1 MVIVYFPQEGGITMT
16 YEVNRKHKDRLFT
29 ILFGRSEN
37 KEWALELYNA
47 VNDSHYDNPD
57 DVEIT
62 TLEDAVYIGMKNDAS
77 FILNEY
83 MNIYEQQST
92 YNPNMP
98 LRQLMYVGQLYDKYR
113 SKNKLNVFGTALVP
127 IPIPKLVVFYNG
139 TDKDTEDEQMLY
151 LSDAFIDKGKAEEAD
166 ISVRVRML
174 NINYG
179 RNKKLLEACRPL
191 AEYSWFINKIRYNQS
206 VLALE
211 AKEAVNRAIDEMP
224 EDYVIYPFLVEHRSE
239 VQMGFLTGI
248 SEEELKELFMEDG
261 RKDTLSE
268 QIGKKIAKGKTLETI
283 ADELEVTTDEIRDI
297 YDKLCK
303 EESVL

>member
-1 MVIVYFPQEGGITMT
+1 MT

-37 KEWALELYNA
+37 KAWALELYNA

-83 MNIYEQQST
+83 MNIYEHQST

-98 LRQLMYVGQLYDKYR
+98 LRQLMYVGQLYDQYR

-151 LSDAFIDKGKAEEAD
+151 LSDAFIDKSKAEEAD

-211 AKEAVNRAIDEMP
+211 AKEAVNRAIDGMP
-224 EDYVIYPFLVEHRSE
+224 EDYVIHPFLVAHRSE

-261 RKDTLSE
+261 RKDMLSE

-283 ADELEVTTDEIRDI
+283 ADELEVTTDEIRGI